1 MGSSRAA
8 SIGGTFPNV
17 LWTTC
22 KSLFGD
28 TYSFYG
34 DVLRSAEEETSVLL
48 LPNQGS
54 LGGW

>member
-17 LWTTC
+17 FWTTY

-34 DVLRSAEEETSVLL
+34 DVLLSAEEETSILL
-48 LPNQGS
+48 
-54 LGGW
+54 